1 MFNPRMIPENIARAI
16 VAEVNPYNPY
26 ADPEPFHTDFFG
38 VEWEFVPTAGGSMVR
53 PGKPFLEDIEDWE
66 EKVIPPDLSQ
76 YDWEGCVKA
85 NEGFINQDTRAC
97 KTTVFTGFF
106 ERLISF
112 IDMAPALLALIDE
125 DEQECVHGI
134 FDRLATFYDELFGY
148 YEKYFHM
155 DAVWFHDD
163 WGSQRAPLFSADTCF
178 EMLVPYLKRVVDSA
192 HNHGMAFEFHCC
204 GKNELLVPCMIEAG
218 VDMWQGQ
225 EMNDY
230 KMLHKKYGKDI
241 RFCVDIP
248 PVPENATD
256 QQLRDHVNAFLDDFP
271 YNVYASVL
279 MYGQPDLY
287 EALYEE
293 SRKRYSA

>member
-163 WGSQRAPLFSADTCF
+163 WGSQRSLFISKEMFDEFFLPAYKKIYGHWKDLGIKYIVHHSDSYAAD
-178 EMLVPYLKRVVDSA
+178 LVP
-192 HNHGMAFEFHCC
+192 E
-204 GKNELLVPCMIEAG
+204 MIEMG
-218 VDMWQGQ
+218 IDVWQGAVF
-225 EMNDY
+225 ENNIPKLVAEY
-230 KMLHKKYGKDI
+230 KGAITIQGGLDNGKYD
-241 RFCVDIP
+241 
-248 PVPENATD
+248 VPD
-256 QQLRDHVNAFLDDFP
+256 
-271 YNVYASVL
+271 
-279 MYGQPDLY
+279 
-287 EALYEE
+287 
-293 SRKRYSA
+293 